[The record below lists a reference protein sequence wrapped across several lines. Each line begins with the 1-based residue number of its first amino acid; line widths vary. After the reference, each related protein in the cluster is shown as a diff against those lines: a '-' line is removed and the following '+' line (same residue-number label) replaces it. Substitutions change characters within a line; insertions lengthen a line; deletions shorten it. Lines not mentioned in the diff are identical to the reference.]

1 MLEYKVK
8 IIGNGDY
15 CLILY
20 IYKMPRA
27 KRLTLFVKGRIVEL
41 SSLGLSCLAVA
52 KTVRRSRTIV
62 HNFLQP
68 SDNYGK
74 KVLEEDLK
82 HYDPEG
88 REEFCNLH

>member
-1 MLEYKVK
+1 MF
-8 IIGNGDY
+8 IACFRI
-15 CLILY
+15 

-27 KRLTLFVKGRIVEL
+27 KSLTEFEKALIIEL